1 MSAGPARAAA
11 AAADASAA
19 PGTANPP
26 HVRVISFGYLHSD
39 PPGAHLVLDVRQYL
53 SDPAAVRHL
62 LDSDGR
68 DPRVAAVV
76 SATPGAADTV
86 AVLARFAATF
96 PQPDC
101 VIAVGCAGGRHR
113 SVALAEA
120 VGALLRGDGHPVTV
134 EHRHVHLP
142 RVLRDGASR

>member
-1 MSAGPARAAA
+1 MSAGPAHVGSTADGPGVTSGAAN
-11 AAADASAA
+11 S
-19 PGTANPP
+19 P
-26 HVRVISFGYLHSD
+26 HVRVISFGYLHAD
-39 PPGAHLVLDVRQYL
+39 PPPDAHLVLDVRRYL

-68 DPRVAAVV
+68 DHRVAAVV

-86 AVLARFAATF
+86 AVLTWFAATF

-120 VGALLRGDGHPVTV
+120 VTALLRRDGHPVTV

-142 RVLRDGASR
+142 RVLRGTRR